1 MNIEN
6 FIPLDTLCT
15 HYHMELAFFSN
26 LNEIGLIEI
35 RTVEQLQY
43 VHQDSIY
50 EIEKMIR
57 MHQDL
62 DVNLEGIDVVFNLL
76 QKIDSLKKELIDVR
90 NRLRL
95 YEN

>member
-1 MNIEN
+1 MSTEN
-6 FIPLDTLCT
+6 FIPLETLCS
-15 HYHMELAFFSN
+15 HYNVDLSFFAN

-35 RTVEQLQY
+35 QTVEQMQY

-57 MHQDL
+57 MHQEL
-62 DVNLEGIDVVFNLL
+62 EVNLEGIDVVFNLL
-76 QKIDSLKKELIDVR
+76 QKIDTLKKELTAVR

>member
-6 FIPLDTLCT
+6 FIPLHTLVS
-15 HYHMELAFFSN
+15 HYKVELSFFSH
-26 LNEIGLIEI
+26 LSELGLVDVKTVDQIEYI
-35 RTVEQLQY
+35 
-43 VHQDSIY
+43 HQDSIY

-57 MHQDL
+57 MHQEL
-62 DVNLEGIDVVFNLL
+62 DVNIEGIDVVFNLL
-76 QKIDSLKKELIDVR
+76 QKIDTLQKELVAAR

>member
-6 FIPLDTLCT
+6 FIPLNTLVA
-15 HYHMELAFFSN
+15 HYKVELSFFSN
-26 LNEIGLIEI
+26 LSELGLVEIQ
-35 RTVEQLQY
+35 TVEQVQY
-43 VHQDSIY
+43 IHQDSIY

-57 MHQDL
+57 MHQEL
-62 DVNLEGIDVVFNLL
+62 DVNIEGIDVVFNLL
-76 QKIDSLKKELIDVR
+76 QKIDALQKELVNVR